1 MRLCAK
7 LLACY
12 YSLLVKIHTVVY
24 AQAW

>member
-24 AQAW
+24 V